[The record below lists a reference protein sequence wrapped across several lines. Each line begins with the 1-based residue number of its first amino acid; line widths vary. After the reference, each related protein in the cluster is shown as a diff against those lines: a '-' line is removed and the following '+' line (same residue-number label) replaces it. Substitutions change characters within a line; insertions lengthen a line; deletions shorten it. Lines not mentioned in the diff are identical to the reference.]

1 MKTTSAILSFLL
13 FMAVVFTVQAQ
24 KSQIRTPG
32 TFTKIETGGSW
43 DVFITKGDRD
53 EIRLE
58 SGSFDLSKVITELT
72 GRKLEIK
79 LERGNY
85 RNVDLDVYITVRE
98 LESVGVS
105 GSGNVQLLSDFG
117 ADEFSLGSSGSGVIE
132 AKRITAEKLNVGM
145 SGSGEIRIAGGQV
158 ENLHVGQ
165 SGSGNFEGINLIA
178 QNVKVGKSGS
188 GQTSVHAE
196 KSLTVGSSGSGNVYY
211 RGNPENQ
218 SIANSGS
225 SRVIK
230 K

>member
-85 RNVDLDVYITVRE
+85 RNVDLEVYITVRE

-117 ADEFSLGSSGSGVIE
+117 ADEFSLGSSGS
-132 AKRITAEKLNVGM
+132 
-145 SGSGEIRIAGGQV
+145 EIGRA
-158 ENLHVGQ
+158 HV
-165 SGSGNFEGINLIA
+165 
-178 QNVKVGKSGS
+178 
-188 GQTSVHAE
+188 
-196 KSLTVGSSGSGNVYY
+196 
-211 RGNPENQ
+211 
-218 SIANSGS
+218 
-225 SRVIK
+225 
-230 K
+230 

>member
-85 RNVDLDVYITVRE
+85 RNVDLEVYITVRE

-218 SIANSGS
+218 SIASSGS